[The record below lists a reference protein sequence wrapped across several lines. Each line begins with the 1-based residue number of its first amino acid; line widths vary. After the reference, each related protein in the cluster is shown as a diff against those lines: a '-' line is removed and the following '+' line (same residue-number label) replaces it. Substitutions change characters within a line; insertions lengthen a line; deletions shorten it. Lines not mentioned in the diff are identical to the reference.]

1 MLVNL
6 NTINVFTTFLKLRW
20 MLLVNKETCMDFSAA
35 LPIFAIT
42 LREGVEAALVVGI
55 VMAYLKKAERSS
67 LNPWVFG
74 GIGTGV
80 LASFVVGILLNWFL
94 KQVEST
100 EPNQAAFYGQL
111 WQGALGLTAIA
122 MLSWMLVWM
131 TENAKSLKGEIE
143 GQIGKAIADEKTAG
157 WAVFTLILIA
167 VLREGFEVVIFI
179 SAKLQGGLV
188 PIIGAIAGLV
198 GAVAIGIALFQFGIR
213 INLKVFFQAMGV
225 FLLLIVAGLVIS
237 AIGHLDKAV
246 AAFAELSQT
255 SLCFP
260 TEATETITSISSCLL
275 GGLVWDVHEILPDK
289 EFPGILLKALFGFRD
304 RLFLGQAIAYFTF
317 LASAGFLYFQS
328 LADKSLSPNK

>member
-1 MLVNL
+1 
-6 NTINVFTTFLKLRW
+6 
-20 MLLVNKETCMDFSAA
+20 MDFSAA

-55 VMAYLKKAERSS
+55 VMAYLKKADRSS

-143 GQIGKAIADEKTAG
+143 GQIGKVIADEKTAG

-198 GAVAIGIALFQFGIR
+198 GAVAIGVALFQFGIR

-255 SLCFP
+255 SLCFA
-260 TEATETITSISSCLL
+260 TEATETTTSLSSCLL

>member
-1 MLVNL
+1 
-6 NTINVFTTFLKLRW
+6 
-20 MLLVNKETCMDFSAA
+20 MDFSAA
-35 LPIFAIT
+35 LPVFAIT

-55 VMAYLKKAERSS
+55 VMAYLKKADRTV

-111 WQGALGLTAIA
+111 WQGLLGLTAIA

-188 PIIGAIAGLV
+188 PIMGAIAGLV
-198 GAVAIGIALFQFGIR
+198 GAVAIGVALFQFGIR

-246 AAFAELSQT
+246 AAFADLSQT
-255 SLCFP
+255 ALCFP
-260 TEATETITSISSCLL
+260 TETATSVSSCLL
-275 GGLVWDVHEILPDK
+275 GGLVWDVHEMLPDK

>member
-1 MLVNL
+1 
-6 NTINVFTTFLKLRW
+6 
-20 MLLVNKETCMDFSAA
+20 
-35 LPIFAIT
+35 
-42 LREGVEAALVVGI
+42 
-55 VMAYLKKAERSS
+55 MAYLKKADRSS

-100 EPNQAAFYGQL
+100 DPDQAAFDGQL
-111 WQGALGLTAIA
+111 WQGVLGITAIA

-131 TENAKSLKGEIE
+131 TENAKALKGEIE
-143 GQIGKAIADEKTAG
+143 GRIGKAIANEKNAG

-179 SAKLQGGLV
+179 SAKLQGGLA
-188 PIIGAIAGLV
+188 PILGAIAGLV
-198 GAVAIGIALFQFGIR
+198 GAVAIGVALFQFGIR
-213 INLKVFFQAMGV
+213 INLKVFFQTMGV

-246 AAFAELSQT
+246 AAYAELSQT
-255 SLCFP
+255 TLCFP
-260 TEATETITSISSCLL
+260 TDTTTGLTSCLL

-317 LASAGFLYFQS
+317 LTSAGLLYFQS
-328 LADKSLSPNK
+328 LSDKPIKSVAKN

>member
-1 MLVNL
+1 
-6 NTINVFTTFLKLRW
+6 
-20 MLLVNKETCMDFSAA
+20 MDFSAA

-55 VMAYLKKAERSS
+55 VMAYLKKADRSS

-74 GIGTGV
+74 GIGTGI

-100 EPNQAAFYGQL
+100 APDQAAFYGQL
-111 WQGALGLTAIA
+111 WQGILGITAIA

-131 TENAKSLKGEIE
+131 TENAKALKGEIE
-143 GQIGKAIADEKTAG
+143 GQIGKAIANEQNAG
-157 WAVFTLILIA
+157 FAVFTLILIA

-188 PIIGAIAGLV
+188 PILGAIAGLV

-213 INLKVFFQAMGV
+213 INLKVFFQAMGI

-246 AAFAELSQT
+246 AAYAELSQAA
-255 SLCFP
+255 LCFP
-260 TEATETITSISSCLL
+260 TTTTGVTSCLL

-317 LASAGFLYFQS
+317 LTSAGLLYFQQQFS
-328 LADKSLSPNK
+328 L

>member
-1 MLVNL
+1 
-6 NTINVFTTFLKLRW
+6 
-20 MLLVNKETCMDFSAA
+20 MDFSAA

-42 LREGVEAALVVGI
+42 LREGVEASLVVGI
-55 VMAYLKKAERSS
+55 VMAYLKKADRSS

-74 GIGTGV
+74 GIGTGII
-80 LASFVVGILLNWFL
+80 ASFVVGILLNWFL

-100 EPNQAAFYGQL
+100 DSAQAAFYGQL
-111 WQGALGLTAIA
+111 WQGLLGITAIA

-131 TENAKSLKGEIE
+131 TENAKALKGEIE
-143 GQIGKAIADEKTAG
+143 GRIGKAIANEQNAG

-188 PIIGAIAGLV
+188 PIFGAIAGLV

-246 AAFAELSQT
+246 AAYAELSQT

-260 TEATETITSISSCLL
+260 TDAATGLTSCLL

-317 LASAGFLYFQS
+317 LTSAGLLYFQS
-328 LADKSLSPNK
+328 LSDKPSKIIN

>member
-1 MLVNL
+1 
-6 NTINVFTTFLKLRW
+6 
-20 MLLVNKETCMDFSAA
+20 MDFSTA

-55 VMAYLKKAERSS
+55 VMAYLKKVDRSA

-74 GIGTGV
+74 GVGTGI
-80 LASFVVGILLNWFL
+80 LASFVVGILLNWFV
-94 KQVEST
+94 KQVENT
-100 EPNQAAFYGQL
+100 EPLQAAFYGQL
-111 WQGALGLTAIA
+111 WQGVLGITAIA

-131 TENAKSLKGEIE
+131 TENAKALKGEIE
-143 GQIGKAIADEKTAG
+143 GQIGKAIANEKTAG

-179 SAKLQGGLV
+179 SAKLQGGFV

-246 AAFAELSQT
+246 AAYAQLSQT
-255 SLCFP
+255 SICFP
-260 TEATETITSISSCLL
+260 ATSATEMSSCLI
-275 GGLVWDVHEILPDK
+275 GGLVWDVHDVFPDNQ
-289 EFPGILLKALFGFRD
+289 FPAILLKAMFGFRD
-304 RLFLGQAIAYFTF
+304 RLFLGQAIGYFTF
-317 LASAGFLYFQS
+317 LVSAGFLYFQS
-328 LADKSLSPNK
+328 LAGKPVRKQTS

>member
-1 MLVNL
+1 
-6 NTINVFTTFLKLRW
+6 
-20 MLLVNKETCMDFSAA
+20 MDFSTA

-55 VMAYLKKAERSS
+55 VMAYLKKVERSS

-80 LASFVVGILLNWFL
+80 FASFVVGLLLNWFV
-94 KQVEST
+94 KQVENT
-100 EPNQAAFYGQL
+100 EPLQAAFYGQL
-111 WQGALGLTAIA
+111 WQGVLGLTAIA

-131 TENAKSLKGEIE
+131 TENAKALKGEIE
-143 GQIGKAIADEKTAG
+143 GQIGKAIANEKTAG

-246 AAFAELSQT
+246 AAYAALSQT
-255 SLCFP
+255 SICFP
-260 TEATETITSISSCLL
+260 VTSATEMSSCLI
-275 GGLVWDVHEILPDK
+275 GGLVWDVHDVFPDNQ
-289 EFPGILLKALFGFRD
+289 FPAILLKAMFGFRD
-304 RLFLGQAIAYFTF
+304 RLFLGQAIGYFTF
-317 LASAGFLYFQS
+317 LVSAGFLYFQS
-328 LADKSLSPNK
+328 LSEKPVSKQS

>member
-1 MLVNL
+1 
-6 NTINVFTTFLKLRW
+6 
-20 MLLVNKETCMDFSAA
+20 MDFSAA

-55 VMAYLKKAERSS
+55 VMAYLKKADRSS

-74 GIGTGV
+74 GIGTGI

-100 EPNQAAFYGQL
+100 DPDQAAFYGQL
-111 WQGALGLTAIA
+111 WQGILGITAIA

-131 TENAKSLKGEIE
+131 TENAKALKGEIE
-143 GQIGKAIADEKTAG
+143 GRIGKAIANEKNAG

-188 PIIGAIAGLV
+188 PILGAIAGLV

-213 INLKVFFQAMGV
+213 INLKVFFQAMGI
-225 FLLLIVAGLVIS
+225 FLLLIVGGLVIS

-246 AAFAELSQT
+246 AAYAELSQV

-260 TEATETITSISSCLL
+260 TDTTTGLTSCLL

-304 RLFLGQAIAYFTF
+304 RLFFGQAIAYFTF
-317 LASAGFLYFQS
+317 LASAGLLYFQS
-328 LADKSLSPNK
+328 LSDKPIKSVAKN

>member
-1 MLVNL
+1 
-6 NTINVFTTFLKLRW
+6 
-20 MLLVNKETCMDFSAA
+20 MDFSAA

-55 VMAYLKKAERSS
+55 VMAYLKKADRSS

-80 LASFVVGILLNWFL
+80 LASFVVGLLLNWFV
-94 KQVEST
+94 KQVENT
-100 EPNQAAFYGQL
+100 EPMQAAFYGQL
-111 WQGALGLTAIA
+111 WQGILGITAIA

-131 TENAKSLKGEIE
+131 TENAKALKGEIE
-143 GQIGKAIADEKTAG
+143 GQIGKAIANEKTAG

-225 FLLLIVAGLVIS
+225 FLLLIVAGLVVS
-237 AIGHLDKAV
+237 AIGHLDKAI
-246 AAFAELSQT
+246 AAYAQLSQV
-255 SLCFP
+255 SICLP
-260 TEATETITSISSCLL
+260 ASSATEMSSCLL
-275 GGLVWDVHEILPDK
+275 GGLVWDVHEIFPDNK
-289 EFPGILLKALFGFRD
+289 FPAILLKAMFGFRD
-304 RLFLGQAIAYFTF
+304 RLFLGQVIGYFAF
-317 LASAGFLYFQS
+317 LTSAGWLYFQS
-328 LADKSLSPNK
+328 LTDKRSKVTNN

>member
-1 MLVNL
+1 VLVNL

-55 VMAYLKKAERSS
+55 VMAYLKKADRSS

-143 GQIGKAIADEKTAG
+143 GQIGKVIADEKTAG

-198 GAVAIGIALFQFGIR
+198 GAVAIGVALFQFGIR

-260 TEATETITSISSCLL
+260 TESTTSISSCLL